1 VERFL
6 SRIEVVEVKRGF
18 AAVVATDTAAPAGLR
33 DKQPL
38 DLAPVLRDLFGA
50 AQDAA
55 IAPAAFEDVPDRA
68 VVKADEVHVT
78 QAVGGGGTGGGTVRG
93 SACRETEARKRATN
107 SVGRGAD
114 LLSYDGDG
122 LAFGGQARDRVFWSA
137 SFVPNLAAP
146 FATRPWRFS
155 Q

>member
-1 VERFL
+1 M
-6 SRIEVVEVKRGF
+6 VEVKRGF

-38 DLAPVLRDLFGA
+38 DFAPVLRDLFGA

-68 VVKADEVHVT
+68 VVKADEVHVA
-78 QAVGGGGTGGGTVRG
+78 QAVGGSGTGGRTVRG
-93 SACRETEARKRATN
+93 SRVARPRRASERRTR
-107 SVGRGAD
+107 SGVEPISSAMTGTD
-114 LLSYDGDG
+114 LPS
-122 LAFGGQARDRVFWSA
+122 AARRAIVSSGSA